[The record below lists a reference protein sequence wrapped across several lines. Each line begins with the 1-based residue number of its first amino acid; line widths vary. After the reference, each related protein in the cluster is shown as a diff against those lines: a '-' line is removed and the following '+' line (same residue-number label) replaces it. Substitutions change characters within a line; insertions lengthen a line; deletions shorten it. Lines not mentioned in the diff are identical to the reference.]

1 VPHSSP
7 REARGRRPRRPGR
20 AARAALV
27 LLAAGSG
34 TRVGADTN
42 KVLLPLAGRRV
53 LTWSL
58 TWTGGLAT
66 VVDTVVVIRPSDRDR
81 VVEALS
87 REAPGRPVRVVTGGP
102 TRHSSELAALT
113 ALSPQIEAG
122 AVDVVVV
129 HDAARPL
136 AGRRLFADVID
147 AAHVL
152 GGALPVLPQPGLLPV
167 NGGAPPVE
175 SLVTVQTPQAF
186 RALPLLEA
194 YRAAA
199 REGFD
204 GTDTAVC
211 IQRFGGL
218 PVRGLPGTADN
229 IKITF
234 PEDLFLA
241 ERILAAHQWHMP

>member
-1 VPHSSP
+1 M
-7 REARGRRPRRPGR
+7 
-20 AARAALV
+20 

-58 TWTGGLAT
+58 TWTDRVAAVVAT
-66 VVDTVVVIRPSDRDR
+66 LVVIRPADRDQ
-81 VVEALS
+81 VTSILS
-87 REAPGRPVRVVTGGP
+87 REAPGRPVGVVSGGP
-102 TRHSSELAALT
+102 TRHSSEFAALT
-113 ALSPQIEAG
+113 ALAPRIESG
-122 AVDVVVV
+122 EVDVVVI

-136 AGRRLFADVID
+136 AGTRLFTDAID
-147 AAHVL
+147 TAHVL
-152 GGALPVLPQPGLLPV
+152 GGALPVLAQPGLLPV
-167 NGGAPPVE
+167 NGDAPPVE
-175 SLVTVQTPQAF
+175 DLVTVQTPQAF
-186 RALPLLEA
+186 RARPLLEA
-194 YRAAA
+194 YRAAD

-211 IQRFGGL
+211 VQRFGGL
-218 PVRGLPGTADN
+218 PIRGLPGGPAN

-241 ERILAAHQWHMP
+241 ERILAAHHWHMP

>member
-1 VPHSSP
+1 MPPSSA
-7 REARGRRPRRPGR
+7 REARGRRPRRPDR

-34 TRVGADTN
+34 TRGGADTN

-58 TWTGGLAT
+58 TWTDPLAA
-66 VVDTVVVIRPSDRDR
+66 VVDTVVVIRPSDFDHVTEVLR
-81 VVEALS
+81 S
-87 REAPGRPVRVVTGGP
+87 EAPGRPVHVVAGGS
-102 TRHSSELAALT
+102 TRHSSEFAALT
-113 ALSPQIEAG
+113 TLAPRIEAG
-122 AVDVVVV
+122 EVDVVVI

-136 AGRRLFADVID
+136 AGTRLFADAID
-147 AAHVL
+147 TAHVL
-152 GGALPVLPQPGLLPV
+152 GGALPVLGQPGLLPV
-167 NGGAPPVE
+167 NGGTPPVE
-175 SLVTVQTPQAF
+175 TLVTVQTPQAF

-194 YRAAA
+194 YRAADRA
-199 REGFD
+199 GFD

-211 IQRFGGL
+211 IQRFGSL
-218 PVRGLPGTADN
+218 SIRGLPGTAAN

-241 ERILAAHQWHMP
+241 ERILAAHHWHLP